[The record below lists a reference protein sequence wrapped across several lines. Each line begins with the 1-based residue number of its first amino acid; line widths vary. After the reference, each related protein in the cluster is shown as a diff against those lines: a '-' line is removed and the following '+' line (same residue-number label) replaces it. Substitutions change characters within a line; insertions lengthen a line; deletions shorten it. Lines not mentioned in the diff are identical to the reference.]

1 MTHTALHVY
10 FWGEA
15 ETSRLLTDCLGPA
28 AGELRSKGLLDRF
41 WFTVF
46 DTRGPHIVAILSST
60 AAVSGE
66 VHQLVGARLEQ
77 YLAEHPSTA
86 SLTMQEIEQRHAE
99 CRGKQISAIDAE
111 PGFAPNN
118 SYCMAPHPSDGYPF
132 TRSVGIAGEDD
143 LWCTV
148 QDVVFWAID
157 QRQARTTTFAAVQ
170 WIGWMDRALA
180 RAGVDPGEFWRYHAQ
195 TLLIPLEARLQRDP
209 SAVLT
214 NLPGAVGERNRV
226 LFDRIWAEPS
236 QSPLCERLVDIVLTD
251 DGRTAE
257 QKQQLL
263 RDVNHSTLAQLGQS
277 VLHHIPLVLYAWQRN
292 LQLQSA

>member
-15 ETSRLLTDCLGPA
+15 ETSRLLTECLGPA
-28 AGELRSKGLLDRF
+28 ARELRKSGLLDRF

-60 AAVSGE
+60 AAASGA
-66 VHQLVGARLEQ
+66 VRQLVGARLER
-77 YLAEHPSTA
+77 YLTEHPSTA
-86 SLTMQEIEQRHAE
+86 QLTMQEIEQRHAE

-118 SYCMAPHPSDGYPF
+118 SYRMAPHPSDGYPF
-132 TRSVGIAGEDD
+132 TRSAGIAAEDD
-143 LWCTV
+143 LWRTV

-157 QRQARTTTFAAVQ
+157 QRQAGTTTFAAVQ
-170 WIGWMDRALA
+170 WIGWMDRALV
-180 RAGVDPGEFWRYHAQ
+180 RAGADPVEFWRYHAQ
-195 TLLIPLEARLQRDP
+195 TLLIPLEARLREDA
-209 SAVLT
+209 STVLA
-214 NLPGAVGERNRV
+214 NLPGAVRERNRV

-236 QSPLCERLVDIVLTD
+236 QSPLCEQLVEIVLVN

-263 RDVNHSTLAQLGQS
+263 RDINHCTLAQLGQP

-292 LQLQSA
+292 LQLQAA